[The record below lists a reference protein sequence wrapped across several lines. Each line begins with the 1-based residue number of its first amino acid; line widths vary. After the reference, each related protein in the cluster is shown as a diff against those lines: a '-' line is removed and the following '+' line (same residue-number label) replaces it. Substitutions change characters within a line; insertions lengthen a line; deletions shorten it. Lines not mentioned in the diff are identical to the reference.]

1 MIVSKRVHFNKHLVA
16 ALLTSDSSTSL
27 ESSERVVLAN
37 SVHFSIGDRS
47 PLSAHGVNHGLLL
60 TFGLFNLVTG
70 YDGGA
75 LHLST

>member
-1 MIVSKRVHFNKHLVA
+1 MIVSKGVHFNKHLVA

-27 ESSERVVLAN
+27 ESPERVVLAN

-47 PLSAHGVNHGLLL
+47 LLSAHGVNHGFLL

-75 LHLST
+75 FHLSS